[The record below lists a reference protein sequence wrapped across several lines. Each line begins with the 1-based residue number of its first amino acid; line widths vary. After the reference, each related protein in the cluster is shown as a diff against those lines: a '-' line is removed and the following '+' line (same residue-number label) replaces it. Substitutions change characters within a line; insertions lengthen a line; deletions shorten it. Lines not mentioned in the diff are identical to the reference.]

1 MAEPAYP
8 AYVAKKSE
16 YEAEPVRTVTVN
28 KPESLVDQG
37 KELFRKLVA
46 ILTPA
51 VPAPARAPE
60 PSSMDKLIQLLIGK
74 FAKNK
79 LAPPVPAEPTKLET
93 ML

>member
-1 MAEPAYP
+1 M
-8 AYVAKKSE
+8 
-16 YEAEPVRTVTVN
+16 
-28 KPESLVDQG
+28 
-37 KELFRKLVA
+37 A

-93 ML
+93 MLRTYFGGKQSPSQQTPTGTT